1 MANNYLLQSQKN
13 EILFL
18 IKKAGLNPALFIWTQ
33 VNSKYLVDSQ
43 VSRINYLNTE
53 FFYTFDMNGET
64 HYAFYSPADNSYIG
78 SDYPVVWHSQKRC
91 FENWLKNLIKE
102 QNEPD
107 LWESIR
113 PSQQM
118 PPSNE
123 NKNHTYSTSPTPG
136 SPAPKE
142 MSDRLDRLFHTDVS
156 QKTDK
161 TGSTGFVIKRY
172 YGKA

>member
-1 MANNYLLQSQKN
+1 MANNFLLQSQKN

-18 IKKAGLNPALFIWTQ
+18 IKKAGLNPALFIWSQ
-33 VNSKYLVDSQ
+33 VKSKYLPDSS

-53 FFYTFDMNGET
+53 FFYSFDMNGET
-64 HYAFYSPADNSYIG
+64 HYAFFSPADNSYIG

-91 FENWLKNLIKE
+91 FENWLRNLIKE

-113 PSQQM
+113 PSQHSV
-118 PPSNE
+118 PSDVS
-123 NKNHTYSTSPTPG
+123 KNQTYSTSPTSG

-142 MSDRLDRLFHTDVS
+142 MADKLDRLFDA
-156 QKTDK
+156 DI
-161 TGSTGFVIKRY
+161 STEKYTSKSAGFVIKRY